1 MAGNIKDASQTE
13 LELIKF
19 KNEDAS
25 IDIDIN
31 FDFDHETIW
40 ATQQQM
46 AELFGRDSDTIGD
59 HIKVIFQE
67 GELVQDATTGKF
79 PVVRNEGNRRVTLFT
94 YSL

>member
-31 FDFDHETIW
+31 FDWQHETIW
-40 ATQQQM
+40 ATQ
-46 AELFGRDSDTIGD
+46 
-59 HIKVIFQE
+59 
-67 GELVQDATTGKF
+67 
-79 PVVRNEGNRRVTLFT
+79 
-94 YSL
+94 